1 MKKQYRNGNHRQSAD
16 GQIFSVLHTILLI
29 PKTTDTQVLIPSKE
43 IQAVP
48 PLHIL
53 QMKSG
58 REHERTRRTEYDS
71 TVPRAGTPIIFPKY
85 VIKHHLKSNRRIA
98 DISLIRCTQIEK
110 NMRRYFVLFIDNPG

>member
-58 REHERTRRTEYDS
+58 GEHKRTRRTEYDS
-71 TVPRAGTPIIFPKY
+71 TVPRAA
-85 VIKHHLKSNRRIA
+85 L
-98 DISLIRCTQIEK
+98 Q
-110 NMRRYFVLFIDNPG
+110 